1 MLAELY
7 TVQDQHAELDSYSSL
22 KQVEIV
28 IHSDVLL
35 SSIRTYYCDP
45 ESISLLFLS
54 VMCVAEKRQIPIS

>member
-7 TVQDQHAELDSYSSL
+7 TVQDQHAELDIYSSL

-35 SSIRTYYCDP
+35 SIRTYYYHP
-45 ESISLLFLS
+45 FGRIIVILS
-54 VMCVAEKRQIPIS
+54 QSVSYSSVLCA

>member
-7 TVQDQHAELDSYSSL
+7 TVQDQHAELDIYSSL

-35 SSIRTYYCDP
+35 SIRTYYCDP
-45 ESISLLFLS
+45 ESTSLLFLS

>member
-7 TVQDQHAELDSYSSL
+7 TVQDQHAELDIYSSL

-35 SSIRTYYCDP
+35 SIRTYYCDP